1 MASSSKVINVNPRR
15 NAAGAHKE
23 AERLFAEYANGGSFL
38 STGQLHGI
46 MKAQGFLPQE
56 QRTGD
61 GRRAVVGA
69 LADMGV
75 SGSTIP
81 RQAFCKWFVR
91 QKCEFVG
98 SALNRLLVKDRLG
111 KCKTSSYQLPGG
123 SMVYGQR
130 NSWDKEGAGAVAL
143 KWVEGK
149 RSKSRS
155 HGKRDIIAENRAS
168 ASAGAINAREN
179 AAFRAA
185 NPKFV
190 QKRQISRASRQTN
203 PYAHDEQLLYGKV
216 SAKSMPVKKLLN
228 AKIAGTSDSNYPDMS
243 NQVVPGRIPRPRP
256 THSSELLANQQ
267 RAAREEARSGKKQEV
282 FKMKKFKRVPAKVT
296 RYLRKSEAAAPAQD
310 DGASPE
316 VA

>member
-1 MASSSKVINVNPRR
+1 
-15 NAAGAHKE
+15 
-23 AERLFAEYANGGSFL
+23 
-38 STGQLHGI
+38 
-46 MKAQGFLPQE
+46 
-56 QRTGD
+56 
-61 GRRAVVGA
+61 
-69 LADMGV
+69 
-75 SGSTIP
+75 
-81 RQAFCKWFVR
+81 
-91 QKCEFVG
+91 
-98 SALNRLLVKDRLG
+98 
-111 KCKTSSYQLPGG
+111 
-123 SMVYGQR
+123 MVYGQR

-243 NQVVPGRIPRPRP
+243 NRLSLRIPRPRP
-256 THSSELLANQQ
+256 THSPELLANQQ
-267 RAAREEARSGKKQEV
+267 STAREEARSGKKQ
-282 FKMKKFKRVPAKVT
+282 
-296 RYLRKSEAAAPAQD
+296 KS
-310 DGASPE
+310 SK
-316 VA
+316 